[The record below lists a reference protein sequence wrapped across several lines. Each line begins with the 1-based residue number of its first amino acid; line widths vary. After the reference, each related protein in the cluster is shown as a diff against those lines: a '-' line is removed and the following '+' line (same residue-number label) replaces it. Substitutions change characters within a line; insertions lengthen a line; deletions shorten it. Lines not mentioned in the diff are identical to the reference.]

1 MSFSK
6 TIILVNVGYPRKCSS
21 WWKEKKSSA
30 VYSKLQVLRFRYLY
44 FGFVSWTLIN
54 IDGFEHAKWN
64 NLICF
69 TGNVCLQF
77 VFIAFKRLDFHHKID
92 HRTIEASFLKR
103 YGKCTWW
110 LTECFTI
117 MNCGAGSEISYRLLR
132 LHQNEHGT
140 YLGSNNKFNDLCD
153 IVTSI
158 SIMCVTVLWTNGNKS
173 PRCEFL
179 CRNTHNKNTKLDL
192 WPRVTKIPDEMKWK
206 ESKIIP
212 IRSVTAHRLI

>member
-1 MSFSK
+1 MGLSMQNE
-6 TIILVNVGYPRKCSS
+6 TIYFVLQETSASSLCSLHLNG
-21 WWKEKKSSA
+21 WIFIT
-30 VYSKLQVLRFRYLY
+30 R
-44 FGFVSWTLIN
+44 LITVQ
-54 IDGFEHAKWN
+54 
-64 NLICF
+64 LI
-69 TGNVCLQF
+69 
-77 VFIAFKRLDFHHKID
+77 
-92 HRTIEASFLKR
+92 ASFFKR

-132 LHQNEHGT
+132 LHQNGHGT

-158 SIMCVTVLWTNGNKS
+158 SIMCVTVLWTNGTKS